1 MNILSYVPKLTF
13 SSDPFCTDA
22 VKVLILVVVG
32 EVVVI
37 GGDGGDGGGGGDDD
51 GGGCSGGDNIARRY
65 RDWDFQLITF
75 KGHDMKPIPRGQ
87 IRKGTD
93 EGGGRWSTG
102 NVARRQVV
110 AILAVAVQLAVL
122 ILHVQWQYQ
131 QC

>member
-1 MNILSYVPKLTF
+1 M
-13 SSDPFCTDA
+13 
-22 VKVLILVVVG
+22 KVLILVVVG

-37 GGDGGDGGGGGDDD
+37 GGGGDGVGDDD
-51 GGGCSGGDNIARRY
+51 GGGDNIARRY

-122 ILHVQWQYQ
+122 ILHVQS
-131 QC
+131 CSGSTSTASASSGNIVH

>member
-13 SSDPFCTDA
+13 TSDPFCTDA

-37 GGDGGDGGGGGDDD
+37 GGDGGGGGDDND
-51 GGGCSGGDNIARRY
+51 GGGGGDNIARRY

-75 KGHDMKPIPRGQ
+75 KGYDMKPIPRGQ

-102 NVARRQVV
+102 NVAM
-110 AILAVAVQLAVL
+110 
-122 ILHVQWQYQ
+122 WQY
-131 QC
+131 